1 MSMQGSKRPRTGM
14 GAATTALVQDASKSD
29 FSSMVVNN
37 SAITGVANEQ
47 IGSQWDWDDDD
58 RDMPM
63 DIQAL
68 LSEFGDFGD
77 FFENDTLPFGEPP
90 GTAESQALIFPA
102 PDCGDVGSSPVGM
115 MDVSDQML
123 LPGNFQSFE
132 NFDPPPPVAQEESLS
147 KNHEVANNSLSSGLV
162 NHTAAS
168 STGEF
173 DHIIKAE
180 ALLTFAS
187 EYGAVETPTSELSSS
202 IFRSPYFPKSR
213 KVESSNSSPNN
224 YIYGATPPSSP
235 CYDGSDEKTSM
246 AMNSKPCPSDSKKY
260 YTHVDTGK
268 EQHDKRSFSV
278 TEGTLEV
285 AHFLLSMKT
294 VLATEVECIMFQ
306 ASMCRIRH
314 TLLASS
320 SLSPIGFS
328 RLTGSTVLNHLPG
341 DQSTMTDDISGKYEV
356 KKKESIPVRIAGDF
370 DGGVLDGHLNAPV
383 GVWRSVG
390 VPKVSKPSN
399 SPSMEV
405 SASLPHNSFH
415 EEGIL
420 SFGKRQPLL
429 ELLDGMALLVQQ
441 ATSSVDLALDGDCG
455 DGPYGW
461 LALQEQWR
469 RGFSCGP
476 FMVHAGCGGTL
487 ASCHSLDIAGV
498 ELVDPLST
506 NVHASSAIS
515 LLQSDIKTA
524 LKSAFNTLD
533 GPLSVTDWC
542 KGRNQ
547 SGDAGSAVSSAM
559 DGAKVDETSQR
570 RSNQEICNS
579 DSEQQL
585 CTRLR
590 PTLFVLPLPAILVG
604 YQDDWLKTSA
614 SSLQVWEKAPLEP
627 YALQKPITYSVI
639 CPDIDPLTTAA
650 ADFFQQLGTVSLL
663 HFATFASST
672 TSSVTATAEVGKAF
686 KEAEAL
692 LNWKASLDNQNKS
705 LLSSWV
711 GDRPCINWVEITCDD
726 LELGVTRLNLS
737 SFGLKELA
745 YTMENN
751 EKCDIF
757 SFGVLAL
764 EIIMGKHL
772 GDLISSLSSSTFTTY
787 DMLLKDV
794 LDQRLSLP
802 INRVAMEV
810 LSIAKIAIACLHT
823 IPQSRPTM
831 QQVSQELST
840 QKPHFPNTL
849 FTITLGE
856 VVDLR
861 GSTV

>member
-1 MSMQGSKRPRTGM
+1 M
-14 GAATTALVQDASKSD
+14 
-29 FSSMVVNN
+29 
-37 SAITGVANEQ
+37 
-47 IGSQWDWDDDD
+47 
-58 RDMPM
+58 
-63 DIQAL
+63 
-68 LSEFGDFGD
+68 LSG
-77 FFENDTLPFGEPP
+77 NMIKLPLNLMMILCFAKPP
-90 GTAESQALIFPA
+90 GTAESQALIFSA

-187 EYGAVETPTSELSSS
+187 EYGAVETPTSELSSL

-224 YIYGATPPSSP
+224 YIYGATPPYSP
-235 CYDGSDEKTSM
+235 GYDGSDEKTSM

-260 YTHVDTGK
+260 YTHVDAGK
-268 EQHDKRSFSV
+268 EQHDKRSFSGNNSILTSEGAAPSTFSNLNSTNAVKSSLRKV

-341 DQSTMTDDISGKYEV
+341 DQGTMTDDISGKYEV

-370 DGGVLDGHLNAPV
+370 DGGGLDGHLNAPV

-390 VPKVSKPSN
+390 VPKVSKTSN

-506 NVHASSAIS
+506 NVS
-515 LLQSDIKTA
+515 
-524 LKSAFNTLD
+524 
-533 GPLSVTDWC
+533 
-542 KGRNQ
+542 
-547 SGDAGSAVSSAM
+547 
-559 DGAKVDETSQR
+559 
-570 RSNQEICNS
+570 
-579 DSEQQL
+579 
-585 CTRLR
+585 
-590 PTLFVLPLPAILVG
+590 
-604 YQDDWLKTSA
+604 
-614 SSLQVWEKAPLEP
+614 
-627 YALQKPITYSVI
+627 
-639 CPDIDPLTTAA
+639 
-650 ADFFQQLGTVSLL
+650 L
-663 HFATFASST
+663 HF
-672 TSSVTATAEVGKAF
+672 
-686 KEAEAL
+686 L
-692 LNWKASLDNQNKS
+692 C
-705 LLSSWV
+705 
-711 GDRPCINWVEITCDD
+711 PP
-726 LELGVTRLNLS
+726 
-737 SFGLKELA
+737 
-745 YTMENN
+745 
-751 EKCDIF
+751 KCF
-757 SFGVLAL
+757 
-764 EIIMGKHL
+764 
-772 GDLISSLSSSTFTTY
+772 
-787 DMLLKDV
+787 
-794 LDQRLSLP
+794 
-802 INRVAMEV
+802 
-810 LSIAKIAIACLHT
+810 LHY
-823 IPQSRPTM
+823 
-831 QQVSQELST
+831 
-840 QKPHFPNTL
+840 
-849 FTITLGE
+849 
-856 VVDLR
+856 
-861 GSTV
+861 